1 MNTITGGF
9 IDVKSGLR
17 LFNDNGPNSPN
28 TWHNSLIADQVT
40 ANHFMMNIET

>member
-17 LFNDNGPNSPN
+17 LFNYNGPDSPN
-28 TWHNSLIADQVT
+28 NWFHSIIADQSF
-40 ANHFMMNIET
+40 ANSFLMNIET